1 MNQDCKRLS
10 KLIENQLEKDIDCGV
25 YDGNLIGLSNYEIED
40 YENYFVIDFFPIKL
54 SGIDD
59 EVELRFYIF
68 EDILRIDVYFGHLD
82 KDLSVLKLINDFNDE
97 ESLFWTAYIEKSKN
111 LFTLSHTEKYSLK
124 TFEEDFNT
132 AFSLLLNI
140 KDNPIIQTL
149 TKLTYEVE
157 Q

>member
-1 MNQDCKRLS
+1 M
-10 KLIENQLEKDIDCGV
+10 
-25 YDGNLIGLSNYEIED
+25 
-40 YENYFVIDFFPIKL
+40 

-111 LFTLSHTEKYSLK
+111 LFTLSHTEKYFLK
-124 TFEEDFNT
+124 TFEEDFNM

-140 KDNPIIQTL
+140 KDNPVIQTL